1 MNLTASALLGVIEA
15 AGTDVLTLAE
25 GLTEDELVR
34 SRITRTEIRRLL
46 LTMAQTADGLPPAL
60 RERVPEI
67 DWAGWTA
74 LAVALNG
81 SEAQVCD
88 ALWHGVRS
96 QVPATLM
103 WLRVYRQNQPELFAY
118 VP

>member
-1 MNLTASALLGVIEA
+1 MNLTASALLGLLEE

-25 GLTEDELVR
+25 GLSEDELLN

-46 LTMAQTADGLPPAL
+46 ISMAQTAASLPAGL
-60 RERVPEI
+60 RTRVPEI
-67 DWAGWTA
+67 DWDGWAA

-81 SEAQVCD
+81 SEAEVCD
-88 ALWHGVRS
+88 GLWHGVRS

-103 WLRVYRQNQPELFAY
+103 WLRVYRQNQPELFAF